1 MNLQEALFA
10 IICLTHSND
19 SSFLVVLLFW
29 KESETNGIIQSFV
42 LYFLWFILF
51 MRASVG
57 GGQYWKSYKEAF
69 NRRCRHKA
77 RKLQQVNK
85 SRTSLQ
91 WNGPKM
97 KANTVA
103 TILLVSFLVTCLMID
118 ESYGVIGILGA
129 ARNSAKHKETYE
141 TSQSQEERPSS
152 QRKGG
157 MRASS
162 FERKRPDRFP
172 EGPMFDKRSRNR
184 FYNY

>member
-1 MNLQEALFA
+1 M
-10 IICLTHSND
+10 
-19 SSFLVVLLFW
+19 
-29 KESETNGIIQSFV
+29 K
-42 LYFLWFILF
+42 
-51 MRASVG
+51 
-57 GGQYWKSYKEAF
+57 
-69 NRRCRHKA
+69 
-77 RKLQQVNK
+77 
-85 SRTSLQ
+85 

-103 TILLVSFLVTCLMID
+103 TILLVSFLVACLMVD

-129 ARNSAKHKETYE
+129 RRNSAKHKETPE
-141 TSQSQEERPSS
+141 PTLSQARRPGS

-157 MRASS
+157 MKSTP